1 MILFAEYRADLLD
14 HIRDEDPAL
23 FKSRGL
29 DPDTLIADRDVI
41 DQLWVLYQKATD
53 EYRVPPYRAFR
64 QAVHEVL
71 DIPEPDAYDDG
82 YGGNVK
88 LMF

>member
-23 FKSRGL
+23 FRSHGL
-29 DPDTLIADRDVI
+29 DPDALIADRDVI
-41 DQLWVLYQKATD
+41 DRLWVLYQKAAD

-64 QAVHEVL
+64 QAVREVL
-71 DIPEPDAYDDG
+71 DIPEPDAYGDG
-82 YGGNVK
+82 YGE
-88 LMF
+88 

>member
-14 HIRDEDPAL
+14 HIRDEDPEL
-23 FKSRGL
+23 FKTRGI
-29 DPDTLIADRDVI
+29 DPGALIADGETI
-41 DQLWVLYQKATD
+41 DRLWVLYQKAAD

-71 DIPEPDAYDDG
+71 DIPEPDAYGDG
-82 YGGNVK
+82 YGE
-88 LMF
+88 